1 VNSFDLT
8 ILQVLNEF
16 VGRWPEFDRF
26 VAFLSWQNILKGGAL
41 VTVLWWAWFSGRE
54 RARELVLATLFG
66 SFIAIAMT
74 RFLASGLAFRPRPLA
89 NPELNFHVPIG
100 LKAANL
106 IEWSSFP
113 SDHAALFVGLATG
126 LCFISRRVGIGA
138 LAYTVVVILF
148 PRLYGGIHHPTDLI
162 VGGLIGVGCVVA
174 TCTHPGVEKISSR
187 FLAFEKQRPAL
198 FYAALFLAFF
208 EIAELFEGVR
218 NSAESTLR
226 LMTRL
231 HL

>member
-8 ILQVLNEF
+8 ILHYINQF

-26 VAFLSWQNILKGGAL
+26 VAFLTWQNILKGGAL
-41 VTVLWWAWFSGRE
+41 VTMLWWAWFSGKH
-54 RARELVLATLFG
+54 RARELVLATLLG
-66 SFIAIAMT
+66 SFVAIAMT
-74 RFLASGLAFRPRPLA
+74 RFLASGLAFRLRPLA
-89 NPELNFHVPIG
+89 NPELNFHVPAGI
-100 LKAANL
+100 KAANL
-106 IEWSSFP
+106 LEWSSFP

-126 LCFISRRVGIGA
+126 LCFISRRVGFAA

-162 VGGLIGVGCVVA
+162 VGGLLGVACVVSA
-174 TCTHPGVEKISSR
+174 CTHPVVERISNR
-187 FLAFEKQRPAL
+187 LLAFEKGRPAI
-198 FYAALFLAFF
+198 FYTALFIAFF